1 MITKSKYPIN
11 EFNNSTGV
19 MGLQELADLAS
30 RLGFESEFI
39 LPLLQKSFKFQGDE
53 SVVKTFKRITN
64 LEITPIIKG
73 KYIISYS

>member
-1 MITKSKYPIN
+1 MILKSKYPIN
-11 EFNNSTGV
+11 ELNHSTNV

-30 RLGFESEFI
+30 RIGYESEFI
-39 LPLLQKSFKFQGDE
+39 LPLLQQAFKFEGDE
-53 SVVKTFKRITN
+53 SVISTYKKITN